1 MVFQSTRP
9 HGARLKKWVKKQCN
23 KANSVRASVGTALAT
38 GISQAQAAIDISGV
52 QTGITGAQT
61 AAENVGGMII
71 VAVAGLMAVGLILV
85 LMKKA

>member
-1 MVFQSTRP
+1 M
-9 HGARLKKWVKKQCN
+9 KKWVKKQCN
-23 KANSVRASVGTALAT
+23 KANAVRVSLGTALAT
-38 GISQAQAAIDISGV
+38 GISHAQAAIDISGV